1 VADDRQDTLQR
12 ASLATEIAR
21 VLPGFD
27 RVDYPQ
33 WNALFDRFWEDAPA
47 GTVLAL
53 DEFPALVAA
62 AREIPSLLQKKLDRN
77 GKKPVHLVLAGSS
90 QEMMQ
95 GLVLDRSSP
104 LYGRAD
110 EILKIAP
117 LPAGWI
123 QQALSEPDAIRAV
136 EAYAVW
142 GGVPRYW
149 ELAREHG
156 SLDVAI
162 REVILSP
169 LGVLHDEPVRLLR
182 DDLRDTAQAA
192 SILSLVG
199 QGSHRPSEIAGRL
212 GKPIT
217 SLSRPL
223 QRLVELGLIERETPF
238 GVHHRAGQ
246 RALYKVADPFLRF
259 WFRFVEPNRS
269 RLEGRLVG
277 EVAAVVRRG
286 LAAHVGGVWEEL
298 SRACVPHL
306 TLFDHR
312 WGPASRWWGTGV
324 DRCPMELDLVAESAE
339 GDALLVGEVRWSR
352 EERADRLL
360 DELRRKAENL
370 PEARGRKVF
379 CALWLR
385 SPIDSTARPWITPA
399 QVMRT
404 LR

>member
-1 VADDRQDTLQR
+1 
-12 ASLATEIAR
+12 
-21 VLPGFD
+21 
-27 RVDYPQ
+27 
-33 WNALFDRFWEDAPA
+33 
-47 GTVLAL
+47 
-53 DEFPALVAA
+53 
-62 AREIPSLLQKKLDRN
+62 
-77 GKKPVHLVLAGSS
+77 
-90 QEMMQ
+90 MMQ

-110 EILKIAP
+110 EILKITP

-123 QQALSEPDAIRAV
+123 QQALREPDAMRAL

-149 ELAREHG
+149 ELAREHE
-156 SLDVAI
+156 SLEAAI

-169 LGVLHDEPVRLLR
+169 LGVLHDEPIRLLR
-182 DDLRDTAQAA
+182 DDLRDTTQAA

-199 QGSHRPSEIAGRL
+199 QGAHRPSEIAGRL
-212 GKPIT
+212 GKPNT

-223 QRLVELGLIERETPF
+223 QRLVELGLVERETPF

-277 EVAAVVRRG
+277 EVAAQVRRG

-298 SRACVPHL
+298 ARTGVPHL
-306 TLFDHR
+306 NLFGHQ
-312 WGPASRWWGTGV
+312 WGPAARWWGTGM
-324 DRCPMELDLVAESAE
+324 DRRPMEIDLVAENTQ
-339 GDALLVGEVRWSR
+339 GDAVLVGEVRWSR

-360 DELRRKAENL
+360 DELRGKAENL
-370 PEARGRKVF
+370 PEVRGRTVF

-385 SPIDSTARPWITPA
+385 SPVGSRARMVVTPA